1 MAGLL
6 KTGLGALKNTAL
18 GSLNPSIAAAKA
30 GSNTRSLLF
39 KPSASAS
46 ASTPT
51 PTPAPAKAT
60 LTYPYNGNTKKMR
73 INRNGNTFNLTLTN
87 NGKGI
92 KSGSV
97 TKKGQ
102 TKRNFTVANITKN
115 KVGNVAPVVAPVA
128 ASAAKPETP
137 VAPAEA
143 AAAETPKNRANK
155 IAKVVRDRI
164 EAEAKKAAPVEPATP
179 AESAAAAETSKN
191 KANKNANA
199 ASVTNGS
206 PIGLPIPPKLPTV
219 EDAEKAK
226 DNATK
231 YVKNLSP
238 NAPLPTMDDLMG
250 KYRALTS
257 TNAGEIIDT
266 AEKKRKSNSDIGNLI
281 RGGRSRRHKKHK
293 SHKKR
298 VAKRKTRKVN
308 RRRY

>member
-1 MAGLL
+1 MIEMALNSMRARAM
-6 KTGLGALKNTAL
+6 AL
-18 GSLNPSIAAAKA
+18 AAKSA
-30 GSNTRSLLF
+30 AVPATATPAATTL
-39 KPSASAS
+39 KPS
-46 ASTPT
+46 
-51 PTPAPAKAT
+51 APAKAT
-60 LTYPYNGNTKKMR
+60 LTYPYNGNTKRMR

-115 KVGNVAPVVAPVA
+115 LVGNVAPA
-128 ASAAKPETP
+128 AELAATLTP
-137 VAPAEA
+137 TLGPG
-143 AAAETPKNRANK
+143 AAETPKNK
-155 IAKVVRDRI
+155 
-164 EAEAKKAAPVEPATP
+164 AKKLANAARGRI
-179 AESAAAAETSKN
+179 AAAAPSGDISNLMKTLPNVNNTSSGKLPTP
-191 KANKNANA
+191 
-199 ASVTNGS
+199 SPPVTPNGS
-206 PIGLPIPPKLPTV
+206 PIGLPILPKLPTV
-219 EDAEKAK
+219 EDAKKAK